1 MAEYIDREIL
11 MKFPIRR
18 DHCDKEHA
26 NEHFINGIETVMEY
40 AENLPAADVELV
52 RHGRWIEYP
61 VAHYYKCSECRYTVP
76 YRKAALM
83 SGKRQYNY
91 CPSCGAKMVSEE

>member
-1 MAEYIDREIL
+1 MAEYIDRQAAIQEFDL
-11 MKFPIRR
+11 CNARNPIWSPLRIR
-18 DHCDKEHA
+18 TLLSR
-26 NEHFINGIETVMEY
+26 IPT
-40 AENLPAADVELV
+40 ADVEPV

-61 VAHYYKCSECRYTVP
+61 AAHYYKCSECRYTVP

-91 CPSCGAKMVSEE
+91 CPSCGAKMDGGV

>member
-1 MAEYIDREIL
+1 MAEYIDREDLAKHLDIL
-11 MKFPIRR
+11 YNRLCGKSPNF
-18 DHCDKEHA
+18 HCGFLTAVAYVKEFS
-26 NEHFINGIETVMEY
+26 E
-40 AENLPAADVELV
+40 ADVKPV
-52 RHGRWIEYP
+52 VHGRWIEYP

-91 CPSCGAKMVSEE
+91 CPSCGAKMDSEE